1 MWFQNAWHAAG
12 RWCLGQGVRLVLRE
26 LGSINH
32 PSVSVQVGSNCS
44 WMQPHASGESSL
56 RAAYV
61 CTLLSPL
68 PAGLLTSGDP
78 LWVWW
83 ITGMTHSFLDWV
95 RLAGQGRKHNTA
107 YLRNERWCHFKKN
120 KLGPFGG
127 SVLLYSSSLS
137 LAGLS
142 ESQSNVYF
150 INTGM
155 LEFQSHSLVC
165 HFRFLFLNYT
175 GRHTE
180 WICVLYKAAGFCLLA
195 VFYVGT
201 MRTF

>member
-1 MWFQNAWHAAG
+1 MIRSDFILFCWRCDFNLWFQNAWHTAG
-12 RWCLGQGVRLVLRE
+12 RWCLGQGVQLVLRE

-32 PSVSVQVGSNCS
+32 PSVSVKVGCNCS
-44 WMQPHASGESSL
+44 WMQRASGESRL

-83 ITGMTHSFLDWV
+83 ITGMTHCFLDWV
-95 RLAGQGRKHNTA
+95 RLAGQGQKHNIA
-107 YLRNERWCHFKKN
+107 YLRNERLCHLKKI
-120 KLGPFGG
+120 KVGPFGG
-127 SVLLYSSSLS
+127 LLLLYSSSRS
-137 LAGLS
+137 LTGLP

-165 HFRFLFLNYT
+165 HF
-175 GRHTE
+175 
-180 WICVLYKAAGFCLLA
+180 IFC
-195 VFYVGT
+195 F
-201 MRTF
+201 

>member
-1 MWFQNAWHAAG
+1 MWFQNTWHTAG
-12 RWCLGQGVRLVLRE
+12 RWCLGQGVWLVLRE

-107 YLRNERWCHFKKN
+107 YLRNERWCHFKKIN
-120 KLGPFGG
+120 WAHLVDRFYCI
-127 SVLLYSSSLS
+127 VALFLS
-137 LAGLS
+137 LD
-142 ESQSNVYF
+142 SQKAKVMF
-150 INTGM
+150 I
-155 LEFQSHSLVC
+155 L
-165 HFRFLFLNYT
+165 
-175 GRHTE
+175 
-180 WICVLYKAAGFCLLA
+180 
-195 VFYVGT
+195 
-201 MRTF
+201 